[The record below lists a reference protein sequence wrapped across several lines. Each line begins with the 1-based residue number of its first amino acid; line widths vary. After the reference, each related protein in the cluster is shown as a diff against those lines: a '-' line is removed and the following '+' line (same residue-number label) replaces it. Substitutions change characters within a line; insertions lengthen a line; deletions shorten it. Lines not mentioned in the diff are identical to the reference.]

1 MKKRPRPEIGVPYS
15 PATREVERVL
25 CQILEEY
32 LGLDRVGIDDNYAE
46 LGATSRPEIGV
57 PNSTATREVERVH
70 CQILQEYLRLDR
82 VRIDDNHAELRA
94 TSLDMVQLSGQM
106 ARHYPQVS
114 VVSQYNHATVRQL
127 ATFSQPPQD
136 ETNAPSPQPAVQT
149 NTRANQIAKR
159 ALQIA
164 KNTARSHTSLH

>member
-1 MKKRPRPEIGVPYS
+1 MPYS

-46 LGATSRPEIGV
+46 LGATS
-57 PNSTATREVERVH
+57 
-70 CQILQEYLRLDR
+70 
-82 VRIDDNHAELRA
+82 
-94 TSLDMVQLSGQM
+94 LDMVQLSGQM

-114 VVSQYNHATVRQL
+114 VVSLYNHATVRQL
-127 ATFSQPPQD
+127 ATFCQPP
-136 ETNAPSPQPAVQT
+136 EGESNAPSPQPAVQ
-149 NTRANQIAKR
+149 ANQIAKR

>member
-1 MKKRPRPEIGVPYS
+1 M
-15 PATREVERVL
+15 L

-46 LGATSRPEIGV
+46 LGATS
-57 PNSTATREVERVH
+57 
-70 CQILQEYLRLDR
+70 
-82 VRIDDNHAELRA
+82 
-94 TSLDMVQLSGQM
+94 LDMVQLSGQM

-114 VVSQYNHATVRQL
+114 VVSLYNHATVRQL
-127 ATFSQPPQD
+127 ATFCQPL
-136 ETNAPSPQPAVQT
+136 EGESNAPSPQPAVQT